1 MVRGRWHTLILLSFD
16 YAGYVVE
23 EVHGEAILFG
33 KGAQV
38 AVLAGPLSS
47 RQSLLRLAE
56 K

>member
-1 MVRGRWHTLILLSFD
+1 MVRGRWHTFILPSFD

-38 AVLAGPLSS
+38 AVLAGPPFVTEVFA
-47 RQSLLRLAE
+47 QVG
-56 K
+56 